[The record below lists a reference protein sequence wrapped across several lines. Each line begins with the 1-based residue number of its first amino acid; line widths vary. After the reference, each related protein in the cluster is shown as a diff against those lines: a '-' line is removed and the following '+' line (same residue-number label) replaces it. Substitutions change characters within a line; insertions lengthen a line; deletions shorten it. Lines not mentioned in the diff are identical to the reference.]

1 MRTPPLFRFAIVSAV
16 VLAVAVLPALA
27 GAGTILNTLQGYDA
41 DTPGWS
47 GGLDGL
53 YTGSGGNTE
62 RILLTVSGRMQWQRD
77 VDRIRLQVSGGY
89 EESKRDVTARNFVAH
104 LRHNHDLGP
113 RWATILFSQVQ
124 ANPFQ
129 RLESRWLFGAG
140 LRRDLAE
147 SDRGT
152 VAVGATPMLEI
163 ERLEHQDGHLTRGR
177 MSVFVHASH
186 DVGDDSRL
194 DLVAFWQPLFSDLGA
209 ARTSATLTLTVDV
222 TGSVDVK
229 TGAAVE
235 DNAHAPAGVE
245 RTDWST
251 FAGFGVSF

>member
-1 MRTPPLFRFAIVSAV
+1 MRSILPWLIML
-16 VLAVAVLPALA
+16 VLAPAA
-27 GAGTILNTLQGYDA
+27 CGAGTILNTLQGYGT
-41 DTPGWS
+41 DTEGWS

-62 RILLTVSGRMQWQRD
+62 RILLSVGGRMQWRQGP
-77 VDRIRLQVSGGY
+77 DRVRLQASGGY
-89 EESKRDVTARNFVAH
+89 EESRQQVTARNAVIH
-104 LRHNHDLGP
+104 LRHNREFGG

-140 LRRDLAE
+140 LRRDLL
-147 SDRGT
+147 DDKQGT
-152 VAVGATPMLEI
+152 LAVGATPMLEI
-163 ERLEHQDGHLTRGR
+163 ERLNHQDGHLTRGR
-177 MSVFVHASH
+177 MSVFVHAARDLS
-186 DVGDDSRL
+186 DNTRL
-194 DLVAFWQPLFSDLGA
+194 DLVAFWQPLFSDLAA
-209 ARTSATLTLTVDV
+209 ARTTGTLTMTVDV

-229 TGAAVE
+229 LGAAVE
-235 DNAHAPAGVE
+235 DNAHAPEGVE